1 MEELFKELE
10 APPPAT
16 TKAPTASTGLG
27 WANDLAG
34 LSQPQQTA
42 PTFSMQPF
50 GAPAGQFGTPGQQF
64 GQPAAA
70 AGFGGQPGFG
80 VASQPGF
87 GVAGQPGFGA
97 AGQPG
102 FGAAGQPGFGAAGQP
117 GFGAAGQPGF
127 RVAGQPGF
135 GAPIPSA
142 QPQAAVPGF
151 VAQPNP
157 FGVSI
162 NTCTTI
168 SL

>member
-87 GVAGQPGFGA
+87 G
-97 AGQPG
+97 
-102 FGAAGQPGFGAAGQP
+102 AAGQP